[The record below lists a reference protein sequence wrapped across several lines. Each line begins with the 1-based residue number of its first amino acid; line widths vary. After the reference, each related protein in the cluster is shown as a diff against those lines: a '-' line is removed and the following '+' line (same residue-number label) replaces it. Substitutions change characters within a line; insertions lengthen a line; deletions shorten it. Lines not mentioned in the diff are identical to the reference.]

1 MSHWLS
7 GIPFC
12 EGGEE
17 VKSLKV
23 HIARTAR
30 ITTVFGC
37 TIIYLMRERG
47 LPNIFRRTAAL

>member
-7 GIPFC
+7 GIPFRK
-12 EGGEE
+12 GGEE